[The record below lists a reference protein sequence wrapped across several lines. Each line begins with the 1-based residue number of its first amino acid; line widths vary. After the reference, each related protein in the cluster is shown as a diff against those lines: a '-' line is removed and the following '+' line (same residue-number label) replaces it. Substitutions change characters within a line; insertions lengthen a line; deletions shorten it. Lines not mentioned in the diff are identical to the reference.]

1 MPRDD
6 LYLLELVQA
15 AREIEVYLSGVDE
28 KRWAA
33 DSMLRSAVLHQ
44 LTIMGEVAR
53 AVSPDV
59 RGRHPHV
66 PWARMRAFRNIAV
79 HQYFAVEWRAVLAIA
94 RDDVP
99 VVEKQALDVLRAEAP
114 DAADRLESE

>member
-6 LYLLELVQA
+6 LYLLELVHA

-53 AVSPDV
+53 AASPDV
-59 RGRHPHV
+59 RGRPPHV

-79 HQYFAVEWRAVLAIA
+79 HQYFAVEWPAVLAIA

-114 DAADRLESE
+114 DVADRLESE